1 MDTDSFR
8 LTIAIA
14 ASDKMIV
21 VFIAASNAFQ
31 TNVMSDPN
39 KRVYI
44 TLPTIYF
51 DCFRARFLNHPLTKC
66 KNIQ

>member
-8 LTIAIA
+8 LTIVIA

-31 TNVMSDPN
+31 TNVISEPN

-51 DCFRARFLNHPLTKC
+51 DWFRARFPNHLLTKC
-66 KNIQ
+66 KKNQ